1 MNLVVGSGPSGVAAA
16 LALLERGGEVTMLDY
31 GRTMEPEFAAIPR
44 ALAGLPYEAWP
55 ASQRERLVALSSGT
69 ENGFPMKTCF
79 GSDFARRTTEL
90 MPIEPRG
97 TDVLHSLARGGLSN
111 LWGANVVPFSDE
123 DLRGWPLDAAALEP
137 GYRAALAHVPLA
149 AEPGDEFAE
158 AMPLYTDRLEPRPL
172 SRQAARVLRDLSARR
187 HAIAARGLRFAP
199 SRLAVRTSPSTDD
212 PGCVQCGF
220 CLHGCPLDLIWNA
233 SHTLACLERNPRFR
247 YVDGHYVTRF
257 VERGD
262 RVEVHAVRAADRAP
276 ARFEGDRLFLG
287 CGAFSTARLLLE
299 SLDRYDVDVTMLES
313 QYFLVPLLLWR
324 SFAGAPKERLT
335 TLSQLCLRLS
345 DPEVCPRDV
354 HLLLYTYNPFYRER
368 IRRTPLRLFPA
379 LERELLGR
387 IVSLQGYLHSDVSPR
402 LSLRLRRNPQ
412 GPATLVV
419 EGRENPETG
428 PTLRRVGA
436 RLWRLAGALR
446 ASPVPFLTR
455 VGLPGQSYHSGG
467 GFPMRRDPDAR
478 ESDLLGRPMGLARVH
493 LVDSSVF
500 PTIPAT
506 NITLTLMANAHRIAA
521 ASAALDARS
530 GKNAALFAS

>member
-16 LALLERGGEVTMLDY
+16 LALLECGGEVTMIDY
-31 GRTMEPEFAAIPR
+31 GRTIEPEAAALPR
-44 ALAGLPYEAWP
+44 ALAGLPYESWP
-55 ASQRERLVALSSGT
+55 AAQQQRLAAVSGGT
-69 ENGFPMKTCF
+69 ENGFPLKTSF
-79 GSDFARRTTEL
+79 GSDFARRPTEL

-97 TDVLHSLARGGLSN
+97 ADVLHSLARGGLSN
-111 LWGANVVPFSDE
+111 LWGANLVPFTDE
-123 DLRGWPLDAAALEP
+123 DLQGWPLDRAALAS

-149 AEPGDEFAE
+149 AEPGDELAN

-172 SRQAARVLRDLSARR
+172 SAQATQVLRDLSARR
-187 HAIAARGLRFAP
+187 PALAARGLRFAP
-199 SRLAVRTSPSTDD
+199 SRLALRTSPSNDE

-220 CLHGCPLDLIWNA
+220 CLHGCPLDVIWKA
-233 SHTLACLERNPRFR
+233 SHTLAQLERHPRFR
-247 YVDGHYVTRF
+247 YVDGLYVTRF

-262 RVEVHAVRAADRAP
+262 RVEVHAVRVGDQTP
-276 ARFEGDRLFLG
+276 ARFDCDRLFLG

-299 SLDRYDVDVTMLES
+299 SLARYDADVEMLDS

-324 SFAGAPKERLT
+324 SVAGAPAERLT

-345 DPEVCPRDV
+345 DPDVCPRDV
-354 HLLLYTYNPFYRER
+354 HLLLYTFNPLYREA
-368 IRRTPLRLFPA
+368 IRRTPLRFFPA
-379 LERELLGR
+379 LERQLLGR
-387 IVSLQGYLHSDVSPR
+387 IVALQGYLHSDASPR
-402 LSLRLRRNPQ
+402 LVLRLRRNPQ

-419 EGRENPETG
+419 EVRVNPETG

-446 ASPVPFLTR
+446 ASPIPFLTR
-455 VGLPGQSYHSGG
+455 VGLPGQSYHAGG
-467 GFPMRRDPDAR
+467 AFPMRRDPGAG
-478 ESDLLGRPMGLARVH
+478 ESDLFGRPMGLARVH

-530 GKNAALFAS
+530 ATSAAQFSS